1 MKLYDTLS
9 AQKRDFQP
17 RGDEVKLYVCGI
29 SPYAPAHVGHA
40 LSCVSFDVLRRYLEF
55 RGYRVLHV
63 QNFTD
68 VEDNIIAA
76 AQSAGLSIWELTG
89 RYIQEFFEDM
99 DTLHVLRAH
108 EYPKAT
114 EMIPQILEMVSG
126 LVDKEYAYAVDG
138 DVYFRVTRF
147 VDYGKLSHRTLEGM
161 MAGARVEVGVK
172 KEHPMDFVL
181 WKAAKPGE
189 PSWDSPWGPGRP
201 GWHIECSAMSLHHL
215 GQELDIHGGGQDLV
229 FPHHENEITQSEA
242 YTGSIPF
249 VNFWL
254 HNGLLRLDES
264 KMSKSVGNLVTIRE
278 ALSQVSPDALRLFF
292 LSSHYHSPLAYS
304 EEGMVAQE
312 RALERLRTAAR
323 LEESAQGSEGTTLH
337 PEPFRQRFLD
347 AMDDDLNTP
356 QALAALFDLAR
367 EINRARES
375 GLNVADARVALRE
388 LAGVLGLTLEERQV
402 KNHQLEPFVDLLV
415 EVRTKL
421 REAQQFALADTVR
434 NRLQELGVTV
444 EDTPQGP
451 RWKFDASK
459 L

>member
-9 AQKRDFQP
+9 AKKRDFQP

-99 DTLHVLRAH
+99 DALHVLRAH

-126 LVDKEYAYAVDG
+126 LVNKEYAYAVDG

-147 VDYGKLSHRTLEGM
+147 ADYGKLSHRTLEGM

-323 LEESAQGSEGTTLH
+323 LEESAQGSEGTPLD

-375 GLNVADARVALRE
+375 GLNVADVRVALRE

-451 RWKFDASK
+451 RWKFDASE